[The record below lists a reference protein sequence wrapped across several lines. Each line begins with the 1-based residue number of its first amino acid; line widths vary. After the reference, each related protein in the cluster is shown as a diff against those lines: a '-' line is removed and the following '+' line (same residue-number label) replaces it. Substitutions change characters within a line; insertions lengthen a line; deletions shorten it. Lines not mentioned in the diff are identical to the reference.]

1 MIESLPY
8 YVPVVFILITI
19 ITALR
24 FFKAADNSKP
34 TIVIL
39 AVWLLIQGLLSFY
52 GFYLDTSSLPPRFLL
67 VLGPPLILIIILF
80 LSEKGRAYIDKIDLE
95 SMTYL
100 HSIRIPVEI
109 VLYWLYMSDQVPEL
123 MTFEGRNFDI
133 LSGISAPVIA
143 YICFKSKSPKY
154 KLLLAWNIICLFL
167 LFNIVINAL
176 LSAPLPIQQF
186 AFDQPNVAVFYF
198 PFVWLPCCVVPIV
211 LLCHLAAIRKIL
223 KELRK

>member
-8 YVPVVFILITI
+8 YVPIVFILITI
-19 ITALR
+19 ITVLR
-24 FFKAADNSKP
+24 FFKAAGDSRP
-34 TIVIL
+34 TIAIL
-39 AVWLLIQGLLSFY
+39 AAWLLIQGLLSFS
-52 GFYLDTSSLPPRFLL
+52 GFYLDTSSFPPRFLL

-80 LSEKGRAYIDKIDLE
+80 LTEKGRAYTDKLDLE

-143 YICFKSKSPKY
+143 YICFKDKSPKY
-154 KLLLAWNIICLFL
+154 KLLLAWNIVCMCL

-176 LSAPLPIQQF
+176 LSAPLPFQQF

-211 LLCHLAAIRKIL
+211 LLCHLASIRSIL

>member
-34 TIVIL
+34 TIVVL
-39 AVWLLIQGLLSFY
+39 AVWLLIQGLLSFA
-52 GFYLDTSSLPPRFLL
+52 GFYLETDTTPPRFLF
-67 VLGPPLILIIILF
+67 VIGPPLILIIILF
-80 LSEKGRAYIDKIDLE
+80 LTEKGRAYVDKLDLE
-95 SMTYL
+95 SITYL

-143 YICFKSKSPKY
+143 YLCFKDKFPKY
-154 KLLLAWNIICLFL
+154 KLLLAWNIICLCL
-167 LFNIVINAL
+167 LFNIVINGL

-186 AFDQPNVAVFYF
+186 AFDQPNVALLYF

-211 LLCHLAAIRKIL
+211 LLSHLAAIRKII
-223 KELRK
+223 KELRR

>member
-8 YVPVVFILITI
+8 YVPVVFILVTI
-19 ITALR
+19 ITVLR
-24 FFKAADNSKP
+24 LFKAADKSKP

-39 AVWLLIQGLLSFY
+39 LAWLLIQGLLSFS
-52 GFYLDTSSLPPRFLL
+52 GFYLKTDTVPPRFLL
-67 VLGPPLILIIILF
+67 VLGPPLILIVALF
-80 LSEKGRAYIDKIDLE
+80 FTERGRMYLDELDLE
-95 SMTYL
+95 DITYL

-133 LSGISAPVIA
+133 LSGISAPAIA
-143 YICFKSKSPKY
+143 YLCFKGKFPKY
-154 KLLLAWNIICLFL
+154 RLLLVWNVICLCL

-186 AFDQPNVAVFYF
+186 AFDQPNVAVLYF

-211 LLCHLAAIRKIL
+211 MLCHLAAIRRTM